1 MRFYLQYIK
10 DTMGNNYLGVDIPKE
25 ITYQFLEQLKMYL
38 GDEEFE
44 DYRKRQQERDRG
56 HNHITVVNVM
66 ECNSLIKE
74 RGMDWFANQA
84 NNLFSIE
91 LDDVNFLGVGRAE
104 RNENKAY
111 FIVVKSNT
119 LSNIR
124 EGLGLSTYDFHVT
137 IGFKWKD
144 VFGVRKNEV
153 IQFKEPFLDKLKSEY
168 IKNRESFD
176 FVKNIVNYFGD
187 EDDEIE
193 CIKIDDSR
201 ANFRIEDT
209 NKYFTVSYLN
219 PQGFYITSMWED
231 DKKIPNLSSH
241 LILKKLL
248 KNE

>member
-10 DTMGNNYLGVDIPKE
+10 DTMGNNYLGVDIPKQV
-25 ITYQFLEQLKMYL
+25 THQFLEQLKMYL
-38 GDEEFE
+38 GEEEFE
-44 DYRKRQQERDRG
+44 DYTKRQQERDRG

-91 LDDVNFLGVGRAE
+91 LDDVSFLGVGRAE

-111 FIVVKSNT
+111 FIVVNSKT

-124 EGLGLSTYDFHVT
+124 ESLGLSGYDFHVT

-144 VFGVRKNEV
+144 VFGVRKNE
-153 IQFKEPFLDKLKSEY
+153 IIEFKEPFLDKLKSEY

-176 FVKNIVNYFGD
+176 FVKDIVNYFGD

-193 CIKIDDSR
+193 CIKIDDTW

-231 DKKIPNLSSH
+231 DEKIPNLSSH
-241 LILKKLL
+241 LILKKLI
-248 KNE
+248 KNQ